1 MDELGNKLIE
11 QAGPVGAALGVV
23 ILAAGAVVARAKG
36 WLGLG
41 SPPKANAHTSEAS
54 GDVMTELRSIN
65 ARLGKFDERI
75 NELEHDLASRPTRQD
90 MHRLEMSLARMDE
103 RMSALT
109 SNVKA
114 TGEGVLRIENYLL
127 DLSRKAK

>member
-41 SPPKANAHTSEAS
+41 SPPKVNEPKPEAG

-103 RMSALT
+103 RMSAMT
-109 SNVKA
+109 STVKA